1 MKKNTPTP
9 ESAYENAMARWEY
22 LQRTVA
28 AIHMVRRG
36 LSRDFYHERNETVGK
51 ACGMLL
57 DEAYRQAF
65 KCQELMFALGLGS
78 PELRERAKALA
89 YKIYSKDN
97 AEMSWMFS
105 PDLTPLHSYS
115 KQEEDHWKA
124 VLAEMFGPE
133 KTEDCHE

>member
-1 MKKNTPTP
+1 MKKNTLTS
-9 ESAYENAMARWEY
+9 ESAYENAMSRWEY

-28 AIHMVRRG
+28 TIYVVSRG
-36 LSRDFYHERNETVGK
+36 LSRDCYHERNETVGK

-65 KCQELMFALGLGS
+65 QCQELMFALGLGS

-89 YKIYSKDN
+89 YKIYSEDN
-97 AEMSWMFS
+97 AAMSWMFS
-105 PDLTPLHSYS
+105 HDLTPLHSYS
-115 KQEEDHWKA
+115 EHEEDHWKA

-133 KTEDCHE
+133 KAEE

>member
-1 MKKNTPTP
+1 MSKQKTIRTPK
-9 ESAYENAMARWEY
+9 SAYENAMSRWEY

-28 AIHMVRRG
+28 TIYMVSRG
-36 LSRDFYHERNETVGK
+36 LSRDCYHDRNEAVGK

-65 KCQELMFALGLGS
+65 QCQELMFALGLVS

-97 AEMSWMFS
+97 AEMSWVFS

-115 KQEEDHWKA
+115 RHEEDRWKA
-124 VLAEMFGPE
+124 ILAEMFGPE
-133 KTEDCHE
+133 KTEE

>member
-1 MKKNTPTP
+1 MNKNTRTP
-9 ESAYENAMARWEY
+9 EFAYENAMSRWEY
-22 LQRTVA
+22 LQKIVA
-28 AIHMVRRG
+28 TIHMVSRG
-36 LSRDFYHERNETVGK
+36 LSRDCYHERNETVAK

-65 KCQELMFALGLGS
+65 KCQELMFALGLVS

-89 YKIYSKDN
+89 YKIYCKDN

-105 PDLTPLHSYS
+105 PGLTPLHSYS
-115 KQEEDHWKA
+115 KHEEDHWKA

>member
-1 MKKNTPTP
+1 MKKNTRTP

-22 LQRTVA
+22 LQRIVATIYTVS
-28 AIHMVRRG
+28 RG
-36 LSRDFYHERNETVGK
+36 LTRDGYHKRNEAVEK

-65 KCQELMFALGLGS
+65 KCQELMFAMGLGS

-115 KQEEDHWKA
+115 KHEEDHWKA